1 MPSSAEENT
10 YCNQSNNTT
19 IITNNIFDLEEDGTI
34 FIHKIGNFFHIK
46 TKDKTIINE
55 SSFFMDKCQV
65 TNEDLNELERHLRSK
80 KYIQSASVTR
90 DDEGK
95 VIIETFDTWSLMPTV
110 DFGRKGGKNSSAAGI
125 KERNLLGLGIDTE
138 IEYFDNDQ
146 RTGYK
151 FDTEF
156 PFILQNNT
164 SIKTRFTNND
174 DGGSESVFIQ
184 KKFASFDTKNSYNIG
199 FNNFRQID
207 TQYEIGEKSKQYN
220 HDKDFSTASWRWL
233 HEDTQTDTI
242 RLGIGI
248 TKEHHLF
255 SSTPPP
261 LISKDSNIPL
271 DRKFNYP
278 FITFEY
284 LQKDYRELT
293 NFNLISNVEDFNF
306 GWNFNANIGG
316 NVFNDADTPSI
327 IFQANSST
335 GFDLANNSI
344 IFSNVLLE
352 SEIYDKSKQK
362 NRLLLTF
369 ETEYYKKIN
378 DRWGGYLK
386 NRTTLSKN
394 QHLDS
399 PVVLGDKT
407 GVRGFPLQYQHGD
420 HSTQFTFET
429 RYYPHINI
437 YKLLELGGAFFIDTG
452 RVYGR
457 TELSQQKNPWMT
469 SIGIGARFYSVQS
482 SEAKVI
488 HIDLTKPITS
498 DPNADGIE
506 FRITTKHSF

>member
-1 MPSSAEENT
+1 M
-10 YCNQSNNTT
+10 
-19 IITNNIFDLEEDGTI
+19 
-34 FIHKIGNFFHIK
+34 
-46 TKDKTIINE
+46 
-55 SSFFMDKCQV
+55 
-65 TNEDLNELERHLRSK
+65 
-80 KYIQSASVTR
+80 
-90 DDEGK
+90 
-95 VIIETFDTWSLMPTV
+95 
-110 DFGRKGGKNSSAAGI
+110 
-125 KERNLLGLGIDTE
+125 
-138 IEYFDNDQ
+138 
-146 RTGYK
+146 
-151 FDTEF
+151 
-156 PFILQNNT
+156 
-164 SIKTRFTNND
+164 
-174 DGGSESVFIQ
+174 
-184 KKFASFDTKNSYNIG
+184 
-199 FNNFRQID
+199 
-207 TQYEIGEKSKQYN
+207 
-220 HDKDFSTASWRWL
+220 
-233 HEDTQTDTI
+233 
-242 RLGIGI
+242 
-248 TKEHHLF
+248 
-255 SSTPPP
+255 
-261 LISKDSNIPL
+261 